1 MVDFHQ
7 EGTIA
12 TLHGLYELFEGE
24 EYLQYIDRKLELYSK
39 DVKIAL
45 LLPCLYTEL
54 KQPDVIG
61 RIMDEISRVRYLHSV
76 VVAFGGTTDESM
88 FHEARDSF
96 RCLEDN
102 GCHVA
107 VVWVDGPRVQ
117 RVFDEMASRNIPVG
131 ERGKG
136 QSVWISLGYIFAQS
150 ECRVIALHDCDILTY
165 SRVMLARII
174 EPVANPNSDFQFAKG
189 YYPRISTTERVL
201 KGRVS
206 RLFVSP
212 FCDVMARIMRDSGF
226 PDLEGFFKYHGAF
239 KYPLSGEFSFTSHLA
254 RSLDFAYDWG
264 LEVATL
270 SEVYKRTNL
279 RKISQVAIADN
290 YDHKHQKLSPEDPGK
305 GLHKMVVDISKF
317 YFNYMRSHGVPID
330 NAYVDMV
337 CHSYYENAKKF
348 IKIYSDD
355 ADINAVVYDRHE
367 EELSARYFRD
377 FIATGW
383 EQCRESLD
391 NAMLPSWNRILY
403 SVPDLYEQL
412 LSAVEEDNR

>member
-12 TLHGLYELFEGE
+12 TLHGLHALCDGE
-24 EYLQYIDRKLELYSK
+24 EYLRYIDQKLEAYSR

-54 KQPDVIG
+54 KQPDVLG
-61 RIMDEISRVRYLHSV
+61 RIMDEISRVKYIHSV
-76 VVAFGGTTDESM
+76 VVAFGGTPDESI
-88 FHEARDSF
+88 FHEARDYF
-96 RCLEDN
+96 RRLEVN
-102 GCHVA
+102 GCKVT

-117 RVFDEMASRNIPVG
+117 RVFEEMSSRNIRIG

-136 QSVWISLGYIFAQS
+136 QSVWISLGYIFARG

-174 EPVANPNSDFQFAKG
+174 EPVANANSDFQFCKG
-189 YYPRISTTERVL
+189 YYPRVSTTERAL
-201 KGRVS
+201 KGRVT

-212 FCDVMARIMRDSGF
+212 FCDAMARIMGNSGF
-226 PDLEGFFKYHGAF
+226 SDLERFFNYHGAF
-239 KYPLSGEFSFTSHLA
+239 KYPLAGEFSFTSRLA

-279 RKISQVAIADN
+279 RKISQVALADN
-290 YDHKHQKLSPEDPGK
+290 YDHKHQNLSPEDPEK

-330 NAYVDMV
+330 NPFVDMI
-337 CHSYYENAKKF
+337 CHSYYENAKRF
-348 IKIYSDD
+348 IKFYSDD
-355 ADINAVVYDRHE
+355 ADINALRYDRHE
-367 EELSARYFRD
+367 EELSARYFRN

-412 LSAVEEDNR
+412 LMAVEEDNR

>member
-12 TLHGLYELFEGE
+12 TLHGLHALCDGE
-24 EYLQYIDRKLELYSK
+24 EYLRYIDQKLETYSK

-61 RIMDEISRVRYLHSV
+61 RIMEEISRVKYLHSV

-88 FHEARDSF
+88 FHEAGDYF
-96 RCLEDN
+96 RRLEVN
-102 GCHVA
+102 GCKVT

-117 RVFDEMASRNIPVG
+117 RVFKEMTSRNIHVG

-136 QSVWISLGYIFAQS
+136 QSVWISLGYIFAQG

-189 YYPRISTTERVL
+189 YYPRVSTTERVL
-201 KGRVS
+201 KGRVT
-206 RLFVSP
+206 RLFIFP
-212 FCDVMARIMRDSGF
+212 FCDAMGRIMRDSGF
-226 PDLEGFFKYHGAF
+226 PDLARFFKYHGAF
-239 KYPLSGEFSFTSHLA
+239 KYPLAGEFSFTSQLA

-279 RKISQVAIADN
+279 GKISQVALADN
-290 YDHKHQKLSPEDPGK
+290 YDHKHQNLSPEDPEE

-317 YFNYMRSHGVPID
+317 YFNYMRSHGVSID
-330 NAYVDMV
+330 NAFIDMI
-337 CHSYYENAKKF
+337 CHSYYENAKRF

-355 ADINAVVYDRHE
+355 ADINALRYDRHE
-367 EELSARYFRD
+367 EELSARYFRN
-377 FIATGW
+377 FIARAW
-383 EQCRESLD
+383 EQSRESLD

-412 LSAVEEDNR
+412 LRAVEEDNR